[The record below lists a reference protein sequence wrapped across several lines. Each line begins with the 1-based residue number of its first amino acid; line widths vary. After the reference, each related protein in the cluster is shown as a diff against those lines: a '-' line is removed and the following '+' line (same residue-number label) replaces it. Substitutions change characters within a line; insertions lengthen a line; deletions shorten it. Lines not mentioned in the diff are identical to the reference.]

1 MSDTRT
7 NSVNNKYKLYILYIV
22 NTTIRLDEK
31 TKMRLINY
39 GKYNQTMDDIINLV
53 LDKLEKK

>member
-1 MSDTRT
+1 
-7 NSVNNKYKLYILYIV
+7 V

>member
-1 MSDTRT
+1 MSDIRT
-7 NSVNNKYKLYILYIV
+7 NSVNNKYKLCILYIV